1 MSVLTGRTDIRHARI
16 LVVDDE
22 PSNLRL
28 ADAMLQLEG
37 YTDIVLL
44 QDPRDV
50 MQRYA
55 EAPVDL
61 ILLDLNMPRLD
72 GYAVLAQLQA
82 LQDPLLPPV
91 LVLTAQSGQAH
102 ALRAWVQEPGTSS
115 PSPSTAASC

>member
-1 MSVLTGRTDIRHARI
+1 MSVLTGRTNIRHARI

-55 EAPVDL
+55 C
-61 ILLDLNMPRLD
+61 LL
-72 GYAVLAQLQA
+72 Y
-82 LQDPLLPPV
+82 
-91 LVLTAQSGQAH
+91 
-102 ALRAWVQEPGTSS
+102 TSR
-115 PSPSTAASC
+115 CV